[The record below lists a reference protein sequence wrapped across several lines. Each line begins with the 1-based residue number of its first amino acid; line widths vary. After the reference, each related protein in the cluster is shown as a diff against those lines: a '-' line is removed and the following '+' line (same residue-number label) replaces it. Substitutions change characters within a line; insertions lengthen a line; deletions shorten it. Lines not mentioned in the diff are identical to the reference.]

1 MRKVDLYTQYLQQ
14 EGFLPKVDEDG
25 DVVFKA
31 EGLTYV
37 LFSAEDDE
45 EYFRLAIPNFWGIEP
60 GDEQDRMRVLAASAS
75 VTAQMK
81 VAKVQVIRDKVWASV
96 EMLID
101 PIENFTKVFPRSLRM
116 LQATIR
122 EFRDAVAV
130 KH

>member
-1 MRKVDLYTQYLQQ
+1 MKKADLFTRYLQQ
-14 EGFLPKVDEDG
+14 EGYMPKIDEDG

-37 LFSAEDDE
+37 LFAAEDDE
-45 EYFRLAIPNFWGIEP
+45 EYFRLAIPNFWSIED
-60 GDEQDRMRVLAASAS
+60 DEERLRVLNAAAT

-81 VAKVQVIRDKVWASV
+81 VAKVQVIRDNVWASV

-101 PIENFTKVFPRSLRM
+101 PIENFSKVFPRALRI

-122 EFRDAVAV
+122 EFREAVIV